1 MIRLARSVAARYEKG
16 MKHTFQ
22 NFQVDHMTLLLQPRL
37 YNVAYVVFKII
48 FGVRPEDLLY
58 DKRKEW
64 TPGEGE
70 QSMTYAVCLGKGAS
84 DDEELNKTIVAV
96 VQPSEP
102 KTQTSHVRTM
112 LDSHKSAAQ
121 WQHIALRTPDL
132 LAFHKF
138 AQDRG
143 IQFIT
148 PILKDDHD
156 DLIQV
161 FSGEWYYPGIQ
172 SSGMFFEFLQ
182 RNPNEDSLKAL
193 EEQNRESWFRDKT
206 FMGLYG
212 EKETEYQ
219 TGKVTPFI
227 SFDLF
232 ERIEGEIGN
241 KKLWEITEAD
251 LTRIE
256 KIMLETTAKAA
267 KA

>member
-1 MIRLARSVAARYEKG
+1 
-16 MKHTFQ
+16 
-22 NFQVDHMTLLLQPRL
+22 MTLLLQPRL
-37 YNVAYVVFKII
+37 YSVAYVVFKII

-64 TPGEGE
+64 TPGQGE
-70 QSMTYAVCLGKGAS
+70 QSMTYAVCLGSGAS
-84 DDEELNKTIVAV
+84 PDPELNKTIVAV

-102 KTQTSHVRTM
+102 MTQSSHVRTM

-121 WQHIALRTPDL
+121 WQHVALRTSDL

-138 AQDRG
+138 ASERG

-172 SSGMFFEFLQ
+172 ASGMFFEFLQ
-182 RNPNEDSLKAL
+182 RKPNEESVKAL
-193 EEQNRESWFRDKT
+193 ESMNRESWFRDKT
-206 FMGLYG
+206 FLGLYG

-227 SFDLF
+227 SFELF
-232 ERIEGEIGN
+232 EKIEAAIG
-241 KKLWEITEAD
+241 KKKSFEITESD
-251 LTRIE
+251 LVALEQLMIDTTR
-256 KIMLETTAKAA
+256 TAAA
-267 KA
+267 PA